1 MESVVKIAGY
11 IVSRYQKE
19 YGERIDEMKLHKLLY
34 FSQREAL
41 IQTGQPLFSEQF
53 RAWKYG
59 PVMQEIRNAYK
70 LGFLYDKTPVALP
83 DNLIPVFDS
92 VFSQYAGK
100 ESWSLSRLTHGEYSW
115 QNARKGLAPID
126 NSANTISLDDIRM
139 DADRIKLR
147 RYFLERMM
155 NGH

>member
-19 YGERIDEMKLHKLLY
+19 YGTRIDEMKLHKLLY

-41 IQTGQPLFSEQF
+41 IQTGQPLFAEQF

-70 LGFLYDKTPVALP
+70 LGFLYDKTPVPLP
-83 DNLIPVFDS
+83 DNLIPVFDN
-92 VFSQYAGK
+92 VFLQYAGK
-100 ESWSLSRLTHGEYSW
+100 GSWSLSRLTHGEYSW
-115 QNARKGLAPID
+115 QNARKGLAPLD
-126 NSANTISLDDIRM
+126 SCANPISLDDIRV

-147 RYFLERMM
+147 RYFLERMT
-155 NGH
+155 NSH